1 MRWSAISIVTAALGL
16 AMGHDPAKARAQRPD
31 PFDGIQVNLGNL
43 FRTSPAQTRSISAEN
58 FTGEKGR
65 AAMATKGIGE
75 QAARELGRG
84 WKVSPFAYVK
94 PNTTCTLAEIKG
106 EGAIQQIW
114 IAGPDIER
122 MRFYILRFYWDD
134 ETEPSVEVP
143 MGDLFACGWGKY
155 AQVSSLAVCVNP
167 GSGLNCYWAMPF
179 RKKAKI
185 TVQSF
190 DDRPSIVGYQVNYVL
205 TKIPEDAAYF
215 HAQFRRVNKLPYKK
229 VYTIVDG
236 VHGGGQYVGTYLA
249 WEVHSPGWWG
259 EGEIKF
265 YLDGD
270 KEFPTICGTGTE
282 DYFGGAYNFEN
293 QETRRYQTF
302 STPYSG
308 LPQVL
313 PPDRIYVPGQ
323 RFGLYRWH
331 IPDPVR
337 FEKNLKVTI
346 QALGWQSGGRYLPLQ
361 DDIASVAYWY
371 QTEPHAKFPMLPD
384 KGGLTIKPISVEPP
398 PPPNTKTAK

>member
-1 MRWSAISIVTAALGL
+1 MCLPEIVSVALAVGL
-16 AMGHDPAKARAQRPD
+16 VAGVGPAKARAQTTAA
-31 PFDGIQVNLGNL
+31 FDGIQVNLGNL

-58 FTGEKGR
+58 LTGEKGR
-65 AAMATKGIGE
+65 AGMATKGTGE
-75 QAARELGRG
+75 NASRDLGRG

-94 PNTTCTLAEIKG
+94 PNTTCTLAEITG

-134 ETEPSVEVP
+134 ETEPSVEAP

-167 GSGLNCYWAMPF
+167 GSGLSCHWTMPF
-179 RKKAKI
+179 RKKARI
-185 TVQSF
+185 TVQSL
-190 DDRPSIVGYQVNYVL
+190 DDHPSIVGYQVNYVL
-205 TKIPEDAAYF
+205 TKVPEDAAYF
-215 HAQFRRVNKLPYKK
+215 HAQFRRVSKLPCKSA
-229 VYTIVDG
+229 YTILDG
-236 VHGGGQYVGTYLA
+236 VRGRGQYVGTYLA
-249 WEVHSPGWWG
+249 WEVRSPGWWG
-259 EGEIKF
+259 EGEVKF

-282 DYFGGAYNFEN
+282 DYFCGAYNFEN
-293 QETRRYQTF
+293 QQTHRYQTF
-302 STPYSG
+302 STPYTG

-331 IPDPVR
+331 IPDPIR
-337 FEKNLKVTI
+337 FEKDLKVTI
-346 QALGWQSGGRYLPLQ
+346 QALGWKPDGRYLPLE

-371 QTEPHAKFPMLPD
+371 QTEPHAKFPPLPD
-384 KGGLTIKPISVEPP
+384 EAGLAIKPISVAPP
-398 PPPNTKTAK
+398 ASPAGKTAK